1 MYHTVA
7 RRLGIHTIMT
17 IYRAVAIAVIWKPEY
32 NIKSWNNAEY
42 FYMNH
47 NSNLPYPSNIVRKRC
62 QNNEHQLNLSE
73 PIDYICITREIMMNI
88 VQGFIYNHAVHY
100 GWKFNIFNSFLVSC
114 IFRNVAS
121 IDIEVEYKNITKS
134 IKIKSD
140 KKRFTKRTKNIK
152 FAVGMIVRHTRD
164 DYSSINKH
172 DGVIIGWHRTYQ
184 VSICPSKE
192 IDNIE
197 IGKYFSYF
205 EGNFYVPNEN
215 LKEHYP
221 EDIAALTGLLIKQ

>member
-172 DGVIIGWHRTYQ
+172 DGVIIGWHRTCKRILNAAMFPFLYQ
-184 VSICPSKE
+184 ISNYHHICKCHLLSNAQTHYIILAE
-192 IDNIE
+192 NNRIC
-197 IGKYFSYF
+197 
-205 EGNFYVPNEN
+205 YVPEVF
-215 LKEHYP
+215 
-221 EDIAALTGLLIKQ
+221 